1 MKKSKLILIVIS
13 FSFLNVSAQNTIDGV
28 DAIVGDKIVL
38 RSEIESQLLQILT
51 QQNSSNIDKE
61 QLRCQVMEDMMFQ
74 KLLANQAEVDSLE
87 VTDEEVNAAIDQ
99 RIDYFVS
106 QIGSIKKTEKYFN
119 KSIDEIR
126 EEFFSII
133 KDQILSQRMESKVTS
148 SLKTTPSDVRIFFN
162 SIPTD
167 SLPMFPAQIE
177 MSQIIIYPQVSSYE
191 KKRMETQLLK
201 FKKRVENG
209 EDFSFLASLYS
220 DDEGSANEG
229 GDLGYVTKG
238 KLVPEFESVAFRLQ
252 KGEVSNP
259 VKTKYGYHLIQTVD
273 RKGEQFRIRHIL
285 LKPNFRLEDY
295 ENAKLKLDSIKNLIA
310 LDSLTFDQAAL
321 KFSQDESK
329 NNGGVIINVQTGSS
343 SFMLEELDSELSLT
357 IDDLSSGDI
366 SKSVNFTNFDQRRGC
381 RIVKVNKLSS
391 EHIAN
396 LQEDYDRIQTVALQE
411 LKSEALEK
419 WKAQTL
425 NNTYIKINSNVN
437 CESLTNWSK

>member
-310 LDSLTFDQAAL
+310 IDSLTFDQAAL

-411 LKSEALEK
+411 LKSKALEK

>member
-1 MKKSKLILIVIS
+1 
-13 FSFLNVSAQNTIDGV
+13 
-28 DAIVGDKIVL
+28 
-38 RSEIESQLLQILT
+38 
-51 QQNSSNIDKE
+51 
-61 QLRCQVMEDMMFQ
+61 MFQ

-87 VTDEEVNAAIDQ
+87 VTDDEVNSAIDQ

-119 KSIDEIR
+119 KPIDDIR
-126 EEFFSII
+126 LEFFSII
-133 KDQILSQRMESKVTS
+133 KDQILAQRMESSVTS
-148 SLKTTPSDVRIFFN
+148 SIKTTPSDVRKFFN
-162 SIPTD
+162 SIPVD

-177 MSQIIIYPQVSSYE
+177 MSQLIIFPEVSAYE
-191 KKRMETQLLK
+191 KERMETQLLE

-220 DDEGSANEG
+220 EDEGSAKEG

-259 VKTKYGYHLIQTVD
+259 VKTKYGFHLIQTVD
-273 RKGEQFRIRHIL
+273 RKGEQFKIRHIL
-285 LKPNFRLEDY
+285 LKPNFRLQDY

-321 KFSQDESK
+321 KFSQDDSK
-329 NNGGVIINVQTGSS
+329 NNGGIIINVQSGSS
-343 SFMLEELDSELSLT
+343 SFLLEELDSELSLT
-357 IDDLSSGDI
+357 IDDLSSGDV
-366 SKSVNFTNFDQRRGC
+366 SKSVNFTNFDQRKGC

-391 EHIAN
+391 PHIAN

-411 LKSEALEK
+411 LKSQALEK
-419 WKAQTL
+419 WKAFTL
-425 NNTYIKINSNVN
+425 NNTYIKISSNEN

>member
-310 LDSLTFDQAAL
+310 IDSLTFDQAAL

-437 CESLTNWSK
+437 CESLTNWRK

>member
-1 MKKSKLILIVIS
+1 MKKSKLILILIS
-13 FSFLNVSAQNTIDGV
+13 FLFLNLNAQNTIDGV
-28 DAIVGDKIVL
+28 EAIVGDKIVL
-38 RSEIESQLLQILT
+38 HSEIESQLLQILS
-51 QQNSSNIDKE
+51 QPNSPQTDK
-61 QLRCQVMEDMMFQ
+61 QLLRCQVMEDMMFQ

-87 VTDEEVNAAIDQ
+87 VTDDEVNSAIDQ

-119 KSIDEIR
+119 KPIDDIR
-126 EEFFSII
+126 LEFFSII
-133 KDQILSQRMESKVTS
+133 KDQILAQRMESSVTS
-148 SLKTTPSDVRIFFN
+148 SIKTTPSDVRKFFN
-162 SIPTD
+162 SIPVD

-177 MSQIIIYPQVSSYE
+177 MSQLIIFPEVSAYE
-191 KKRMETQLLK
+191 KERMETQLLE

-220 DDEGSANEG
+220 EDEGSAKEG

-259 VKTKYGYHLIQTVD
+259 VKTKYGFHLIQTVD
-273 RKGEQFRIRHIL
+273 RKGEQFKIRHIL
-285 LKPNFRLEDY
+285 LKPNFRLQDY

-321 KFSQDESK
+321 KFSQDDSK
-329 NNGGVIINVQTGSS
+329 NNGGIIINVQSGSS
-343 SFMLEELDSELSLT
+343 SFLLEELDSELSLT
-357 IDDLSSGDI
+357 IDDLSSGDV
-366 SKSVNFTNFDQRRGC
+366 SKSVNFTNFDQRKGC

-391 EHIAN
+391 PHIAN

-411 LKSEALEK
+411 LKSQALEK
-419 WKAQTL
+419 WKAFTL
-425 NNTYIKINSNVN
+425 NNTYIKISSNEN

>member
-13 FSFLNVSAQNTIDGV
+13 FSFLNVSAQNIIDGV

-38 RSEIESQLLQILT
+38 RSEIESQLLQILA

-126 EEFFSII
+126 EEFFFII

-148 SLKTTPSDVRIFFN
+148 SLKTTPSDVRVFFN

-259 VKTKYGYHLIQTVD
+259 VKTKYGYHLIQAVD

-295 ENAKLKLDSIKNLIA
+295 ENAKLKLDSIKNLITI
-310 LDSLTFDQAAL
+310 DSLTFDQAAL

-381 RIVKVNKLSS
+381 RIVKVNKLSG

-411 LKSEALEK
+411 LKSKALEK
-419 WKAQTL
+419 WKVQTL

>member
-13 FSFLNVSAQNTIDGV
+13 FLFLNVSAQNTIDGV
-28 DAIVGDKIVL
+28 DAIIGDKIVL
-38 RSEIESQLLQILT
+38 HSEVESQLLQILS
-51 QQNSSNIDKE
+51 QQNSSNTDKE

-119 KSIDEIR
+119 KSIDVIR

-133 KDQILSQRMESKVTS
+133 KDQILSQRMESQVTS
-148 SLKTTPSDVRIFFN
+148 SLKTTPSDVRKFFN

-177 MSQIIIYPQVSSYE
+177 MSQVIIYPQVSSYE

-220 DDEGSANEG
+220 EDEGSANEG

-310 LDSLTFDQAAL
+310 IDSLTFDQAAL

-343 SFMLEELDSELSLT
+343 SFLLEELDSELSLT

-366 SKSVNFTNFDQRRGC
+366 SKSVNFTNFDQRKGC

-425 NNTYIKINSNVN
+425 NNTYIKISSNVN